1 MLKAI
6 DRTVF
11 CIYNLML
18 TTPLTTKLREY
29 QIEWIQDIFDAW
41 SQGSRYVLAQLPCG
55 AGKTICFAY
64 ICREFFKKSQNV
76 LVIAHRIELINQA
89 ASKLEKAVGV
99 PVGIIKAGMK
109 ADPSCQIQVASIQT
123 LIRRK
128 ELPTNI
134 GLVVFDEAHH
144 VTASSYRQL
153 IEHYKE
159 SLILGVTATPKRIDG
174 QGFENLFDRL
184 ILGVSTEKLIAAG
197 YLSKFRLFATD
208 KTISTYGVAKNE
220 RDFNSRDLALAVT
233 TQVGVDEIVQNYLKY
248 AANKRTIIYAA
259 SVQHSKDIAKA
270 LRASH
275 IQAEHLDGD
284 TPIKTRF
291 EILKRFEKGSTKIIT
306 NYEILTEGYDCEN
319 IECIY
324 CLRPTES
331 LTLWLQMVGR
341 GLRVSENKSTAIIID
356 VTDNW
361 NKHGLPDDNFEW
373 TLQATPP
380 PTNHIGLKK
389 CEFCSHI
396 FRPLTEEL
404 KVIEAEID
412 KDGYIIRHYRAT
424 CPGCGS
430 DVPFSTKEREGK
442 NHQRVRVRLT
452 VGRQTELVELNLN
465 STPSII
471 KQVYHFVKTQPSIS
485 TPDKIYKAIFRQFIK
500 IIDDFSLGDWRRI
513 VKLVE
518 PTHTIPTKIAWEL
531 YLEGKLKHQNRLA
544 ALEAM
549 SKRKS
554 LEQQKLT
561 SQPPQPPQP
570 AQKIVALQQKTKGLP
585 AVGNP
590 DIRKKYA
597 RQWKL
602 FLSRCHSSTAE
613 FLREN
618 AGLFSVEDSD
628 TYCNIS
634 IELRNVPELKTQR
647 LHLKEAEF
655 LAALSEVFG
664 KKASIM
670 FRLQM

>member
-1 MLKAI
+1 
-6 DRTVF
+6 
-11 CIYNLML
+11 ML
-18 TTPLTTKLREY
+18 TTLATTELREY

-41 SQGSRYVLAQLPCG
+41 SRGSRSVLAQLPCG

-64 ICREFFKKSQNV
+64 ICQKFFKKSQNV
-76 LVIAHRIELINQA
+76 LVIAHRIELITQA
-89 ASKLEKAVGV
+89 ASKLEKVVGV
-99 PVGIIKAGMK
+99 PVGIIKAGIK
-109 ADPSCQIQVASIQT
+109 ADPTCQIQVASIQT

-174 QGFENLFDRL
+174 QGFEDLFGDL
-184 ILGVSTEKLIAAG
+184 IIGVSTEELIAAG

-248 AANKRTIIYAA
+248 ADNKRTIIYAA

-270 LRASH
+270 FKVDK
-275 IQAEHLDGD
+275 IPAEHLDGD
-284 TPIKTRF
+284 TPIKDRF
-291 EILKRFEKGSTKIIT
+291 EILKRFESGQTKIIT
-306 NYEILTEGYDCEN
+306 NYEILTEGYDCESV
-319 IECIY
+319 ECIY

-341 GLRVSENKSTAIIID
+341 GLRIKENKPAAIIID

-361 NKHGLPDDNFEW
+361 SKHGLPDDNFQW

-380 PTNHIGLKK
+380 PTRHIGLKK
-389 CEFCSHI
+389 CEFCTHI
-396 FRPLTEEL
+396 FRPLAEEL
-404 KVIEAEID
+404 KVIDAEID
-412 KDGYIIRHYRAT
+412 KDGYIIRHHRAN
-424 CPGCGS
+424 CPACGS
-430 DVPFSTKEREGK
+430 AVPFSTKEKEGRS
-442 NHQRVRVRLT
+442 HHRVRVRLT
-452 VGRQTELVELNLN
+452 VGWKTELVEVNLK

-471 KQVYHFVKTQPSIS
+471 QQVYNFLKVQPSIT
-485 TPDKIYKAIFRQFIK
+485 TPEKIYKAIFRNFIQ

-518 PTHTIPTKIAWEL
+518 PNNTISTKIAWEL
-531 YLEGKLKHQNRLA
+531 YLEGKVKHQNRLA
-544 ALEAM
+544 AISAIEE
-549 SKRKS
+549 RKL

-561 SQPPQPPQP
+561 SQQQQPQQ
-570 AQKIVALQQKTKGLP
+570 QIVAIKQKVNPLP

-590 DIRKKYA
+590 AVGKKYA
-597 RQWKL
+597 LKWKL
-602 FLSRCHSSTAE
+602 FLSRCPSSTAE
-613 FLREN
+613 FLSKN
-618 AGLFSVEDSD
+618 AGLFSVEDGDS
-628 TYCNIS
+628 YCNIS
-634 IELRNVPELKTQR
+634 IELRNVPELKAQR
-647 LHLKEAEF
+647 LHLKQAE
-655 LAALSEVFG
+655 LSAALSEVFG
-664 KKASIM
+664 KKASVM
-670 FRLQM
+670 FRLRM